1 MTSASFGS
9 VLRVDPVGDGLFA
22 GTTPPGAFTL
32 GIVFGGQ
39 LLGQAIGA
47 AIATMPDRPFH
58 SFHAYYLR
66 AGKIDQPVTYR
77 VETVRDGGAF
87 SVRRVIASQ
96 DGKQVLEMTASFKA
110 PEAGVSHQDTMPDV
124 PPPDALPANANRALW
139 EAPIVNFPFEMRR
152 VIPVEG
158 PPPPG
163 TPATQ
168 RVWVRALDLDDAPH
182 LHDAALAYIADY
194 GLLAAALIPHE
205 MAWNGVNP
213 PASAS
218 LDQAVWRHRP
228 SDMREWHL
236 LDLHSPSASDG
247 RGLGLGWIWRHDGTL
262 IASTAQEG
270 FMRAI

>member
-1 MTSASFGS
+1 M
-9 VLRVDPVGDGLFA
+9 GDRLFE
-22 GTTPPGAFTL
+22 GMTPPGAFTL
-32 GIVFGGQ
+32 GYVFGGQ
-39 LLGQAIGA
+39 LLAQAISA
-47 AIATMPDRPFH
+47 ATATVTDRPFH

-66 AGKIDQPVTYR
+66 AGKTDQPMTYR

-96 DGKQVLEMTASFKA
+96 NDRQVLEMTASFKA
-110 PEAGVSHQDTMPDV
+110 PETGVSHQDTMPDV
-124 PPPDALPANANRALW
+124 PPADALPPDANRALW
-139 EAPIVNFPFEMRR
+139 EAPIRNFPFEMRR
-152 VIPVEG
+152 VIPAEI
-158 PPPPG
+158 PPLPG

-168 RVWVRALDLDDAPH
+168 RIWVRALNLEDAPE

-194 GLLAAALIPHE
+194 GLLAAAMIPHN

-213 PASAS
+213 PSAS

-270 FMRAI
+270 FMRVT

>member
-1 MTSASFGS
+1 MTPIPFGS
-9 VLRVDPVGDGLFA
+9 VLQVEPVGDGLFQ
-22 GTTPPGAFTL
+22 GITPAGAFTL

-39 LLGQAIGA
+39 LLAQAISA
-47 AIATMPDRPFH
+47 ATATVSDRPFH

-66 AGKIDQPVTYR
+66 AGKIDQPMNYR

-96 DGKQVLEMTASFKA
+96 DDKQVLEMTASFKI
-110 PEAGVSHQDTMPDV
+110 PEQGVSHQDQMPDV
-124 PPPDALPANANRALW
+124 PPPHAFAPDANRALW
-139 EAPIVNFPFEMRR
+139 EEPIRHFPFEMRR
-152 VIPVEG
+152 VIPAER
-158 PPPPG
+158 PPLPG

-168 RVWVRALDLDDAPH
+168 RIWVRAVNLDDDPA

-194 GLLAAALIPHE
+194 GLLAAAMIPHN

-213 PASAS
+213 PSAS
-218 LDQAVWRHRP
+218 LDQAIWRHRP
-228 SDMREWHL
+228 TDMREWHL
-236 LDLHSPSASDG
+236 LDLNSPSASDG

-270 FMRAI
+270 FMRVT